1 MYAGKR
7 CNSRSN
13 LTKRYK
19 LDRVAPVDNRPPL
32 DNNFGPK
39 QMCPLFLWSF
49 VVPLLS
55 LCCPFVPVLSLCPC
69 VVPLSLNECVGIYLG
84 EYHPQRHTPLDPL
97 DTLAQG
103 E

>member
-19 LDRVAPVDNRPPL
+19 LDRVAPVDNRPPP

-39 QMCPLFLWSF
+39 QMWVNPSEPKCIQ
-49 VVPLLS
+49 VNLS
-55 LCCPFVPVLSLCPC
+55 EPNWTPVKQSEPKWTSVNPSEPKWTLVRPS
-69 VVPLSLNECVGIYLG
+69 
-84 EYHPQRHTPLDPL
+84 DPKG
-97 DTLAQG
+97 A
-103 E
+103 